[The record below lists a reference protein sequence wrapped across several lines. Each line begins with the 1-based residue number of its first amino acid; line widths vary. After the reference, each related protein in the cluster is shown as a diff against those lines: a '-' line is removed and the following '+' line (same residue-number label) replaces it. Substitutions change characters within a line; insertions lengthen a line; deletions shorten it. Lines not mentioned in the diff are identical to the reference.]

1 MALLI
6 VVTRVLT
13 LRFASRALFRGCVL
27 NVHLQS
33 TILILENVWSALL
46 LTTTV
51 FFVIIL
57 LKTAVNVR
65 ISFILKR
72 EFVFNVLTFKMVVKS
87 VVHRRPVKLVKQTT
101 TISILIAFA
110 RSVLRNLSIA

>member
-1 MALLI
+1 MARLI

-33 TILILENVWSALL
+33 TILILENVWNALL

-72 EFVFNVLTFKMVVKS
+72 EFVFNVLTFKMVVKF
-87 VVHRRPVKLVKQTT
+87 VVHRRPVKLVKRIT

-110 RSVLRNLSIA
+110 RSV